1 MSKEV
6 NTDVSSRSISQRRH
20 SARRE
25 ASAGYEVRRQRLLEA
40 AAEVFK
46 EKGFGAT
53 SINDIAARM
62 GSDRASVYYYYG
74 GKQEIYLDLIRR
86 AVEQIVVIAETTA
99 DEIGPAT
106 VRLRNLFEAT
116 LDGYERHYP
125 YLHIFIQED
134 VRRFSPE
141 DGPGNVE
148 LEAWGARFERAFA
161 AIITDGIKQGEFR
174 STLDPHLALL
184 AMLGTI
190 NWSHRWFSPGERFT
204 GEELGRGFAEIFLEG
219 IRAPRVRAARAG
231 PAPAAKR
238 RPAMRKQGPTP
249 VD

>member
-1 MSKEV
+1 MELADVSNDV
-6 NTDVSSRSISQRRH
+6 NAGVSSRSITQRRR

-25 ASAGYEVRRQRLLEA
+25 ASAGYEQRRARLLEA

-53 SINDIAARM
+53 SINDIAARL

-74 GKQEIYLDLIRR
+74 SKQEIYLDLIRR

-99 DEIGPAT
+99 AETGPAA
-106 VRLRNLFEAT
+106 VRLRHLFEAT
-116 LDGYERHYP
+116 LDGYERHHP

-134 VRRFSPE
+134 VRRFSPD

-148 LEAWGARFERAFA
+148 LELWGSRFEKAFA
-161 AIITDGIKQGEFR
+161 TVIKDGIDQGEFR
-174 STLDPHLALL
+174 ATLDPHLAML

-190 NWSHRWFSPGERFT
+190 NWSHRWFSPGERFS
-204 GEELGRGFAEIFLEG
+204 GQELGTGFVEIFLDG
-219 IRAPRVRAARAG
+219 IRAPRARNSRAQTG
-231 PAPAAKR
+231 K
-238 RPAMRKQGPTP
+238 TP
-249 VD
+249 G

>member
-1 MSKEV
+1 MDDV
-6 NTDVSSRSISQRRH
+6 NAGVSSRSISQRRR

-25 ASAGYEVRRQRLLEA
+25 ASAGYEQRRQRLLEA
-40 AAEVFK
+40 AAAAFK

-53 SINDIAARM
+53 SINDIAARL

-74 GKQEIYLDLIRR
+74 SKQEIYLDLIRR
-86 AVEQIVVIAETTA
+86 GVEQIVVIAETLA
-99 DEIGPAT
+99 AESGPAT
-106 VRLRNLFEAT
+106 VRLRHLFEAT

-148 LEAWGARFERAFA
+148 LEMWGTRFEKAFA
-161 AIITDGIKQGEFR
+161 SVIKYGIEQGEFR
-174 STLDPHLALL
+174 SSLDPQLAVL

-190 NWSHRWFSPGERFT
+190 NWSHRWFSPGERFS
-204 GEELGRGFAEIFLEG
+204 GEELGTGFSDIFLQG
-219 IRAPRVRAARAG
+219 IRAPRSRSSR
-231 PAPAAKR
+231 PAAATPAKR
-238 RPAMRKQGPTP
+238 QPSSRKTKPKS
-249 VD
+249 

>member
-1 MSKEV
+1 MSNEA
-6 NTDVSSRSISQRRH
+6 NADASARSISQRRR

-25 ASAGYEVRRQRLLEA
+25 ASAGYEQRRQRLLEA

-53 SINDIAARM
+53 SINDIAARL

-74 GKQEIYLDLIRR
+74 SKQEIYLDLIRR

-99 DEIGPAT
+99 AERGPAA

-141 DGPGNVE
+141 DGPGNIE
-148 LEAWGARFERAFA
+148 LEAWGTRFETAFA
-161 AIITDGIKQGEFR
+161 SVIKNGIDQGEFR
-174 STLDPHLALL
+174 ADLDPHLAVL

-190 NWSHRWFSPGERFT
+190 NWSHRWFSPGERFS
-204 GEELGRGFAEIFLEG
+204 GEELGTGFVQIFLDG
-219 IRAPRVRAARAG
+219 IRAPKSRTPRAQPG
-231 PAPAAKR
+231 KR
-238 RPAMRKQGPTP
+238 P
-249 VD
+249 D

>member
-1 MSKEV
+1 VERINVSDDV
-6 NTDVSSRSISQRRH
+6 NTDVGSRSISQRRR

-25 ASAGYEVRRQRLLEA
+25 ASAGYEQRRQRLLEA

-53 SINDIAARM
+53 SVNDIAARL

-74 GKQEIYLDLIRR
+74 SKQELYLDLIRR

-99 DEIGPAT
+99 AETGPAA
-106 VRLRNLFEAT
+106 VRLKHLFEAT
-116 LDGYERHYP
+116 LEGYERHYP

-141 DGPGNVE
+141 DGPGNLE
-148 LEAWGARFERAFA
+148 LEKWGTRFETAFA
-161 AIITDGIKQGEFR
+161 SVIKDGVEQGEFR
-174 STLDPHLALL
+174 DTLDPHLAVL

-190 NWSHRWFSPGERFT
+190 NWSHRWFLPGQRLT
-204 GEELGRGFAEIFLEG
+204 GEELGTQFAEIFLEG
-219 IRAPRVRAARAG
+219 IRAPRTRGRTARA
-231 PAPAAKR
+231 
-238 RPAMRKQGPTP
+238 
-249 VD
+249 

>member
-1 MSKEV
+1 MSDDV
-6 NTDVSSRSISQRRH
+6 NTDVGSRSISQRRR

-25 ASAGYEVRRQRLLEA
+25 ASAGYEQRRQRLLEA

-53 SINDIAARM
+53 SVNDIAARL

-74 GKQEIYLDLIRR
+74 SKQELYLDLIRR

-99 DEIGPAT
+99 AETGPAA
-106 VRLRNLFEAT
+106 VRLKHLFEAT
-116 LDGYERHYP
+116 LEGYERHYP

-141 DGPGNVE
+141 DGPGNIE
-148 LEAWGARFERAFA
+148 LEKWGSRFETAFA
-161 AIITDGIKQGEFR
+161 SVIKDGIKQGEFR
-174 STLDPHLALL
+174 DTLDPHLALL

-190 NWSHRWFSPGERFT
+190 NWSHRWFLPGVRFT
-204 GEELGRGFAEIFLEG
+204 GEELGTRFVEIFLDG
-219 IRAPRVRAARAG
+219 IRTPRTRGRTARA
-231 PAPAAKR
+231 
-238 RPAMRKQGPTP
+238 
-249 VD
+249 